1 VALDEGSSRG
11 SQITFQDKKG
21 EDQGL
26 TAPKASTSRGVV
38 HGTELGYDLMGECF
52 CSPWLG
58 LCSCVPLLLS
68 PSDVDTDD
76 SEGKESEL
84 AEASRG
90 MC

>member
-1 VALDEGSSRG
+1 MALDEGNSGG
-11 SQITFQDKKG
+11 SQIAFQDKKG

-26 TAPKASTSRGVV
+26 TAPKASTSRVAV
-38 HGTELGYDLMGECF
+38 HDTELGYDLMGECF
-52 CSPWLG
+52 CSPRLG
-58 LCSCVPLLLS
+58 PGLCVPLFLS

-76 SEGKESEL
+76 SKGKESEL